1 MTFANGMTVRERI
14 LDLDE
19 ERRRVAYTVI
29 DAPGLAYHHASM
41 QIDDEGP
48 GRCRFL
54 WVTDFLPAEARDSL
68 MPLIEQGS
76 AALKANLEAGHRT
89 ARRRSCGVVRGT
101 ASRSSSPT
109 NPGLRRSDRR
119 GHDEPVCDVGRLF
132 RAAPAELSS
141 ALAPVPQPR
150 STACR
155 RRA

>member
-1 MTFANGMTVRERI
+1 MAAIHHETAVEVSAVEAWASLRQVGEAHVLFAPVLTAGHLDGERRTVTFANGMTVRERI

-19 ERRRVAYTVI
+19 ERRRVAYTVL

-89 ARRRSCGVVRGT
+89 R
-101 ASRSSSPT
+101 AST
-109 NPGLRRSDRR
+109 
-119 GHDEPVCDVGRLF
+119 
-132 RAAPAELSS
+132 
-141 ALAPVPQPR
+141 
-150 STACR
+150 
-155 RRA
+155 